1 MFFWKNCSDSRIVVL
16 IQEVLFLF
24 GRCFFELPR
33 RPAQNQDIRM
43 EKEWCRERFVAEGR
57 GGAMKTGGI
66 GNIFPRDGR
75 ILKGRNK
82 IR

>member
-1 MFFWKNCSDSRIVVL
+1 MNCRAD
-16 IQEVLFLF
+16 
-24 GRCFFELPR
+24 PR
-33 RPAQNQDIRM
+33 KNQDIRM

-66 GNIFPRDGR
+66 DNIFPRGGR